1 MGYYKAAQYAH
12 NRDSEGEDKEEGI
25 ENTFEEIM
33 AENFQN
39 IKETDIKIEDSKSA
53 SASWTQTGP
62 LQDIL

>member
-1 MGYYKAAQYAH
+1 MGYYKAAQSAH

-53 SASWTQTGP
+53 SAS
-62 LQDIL
+62 